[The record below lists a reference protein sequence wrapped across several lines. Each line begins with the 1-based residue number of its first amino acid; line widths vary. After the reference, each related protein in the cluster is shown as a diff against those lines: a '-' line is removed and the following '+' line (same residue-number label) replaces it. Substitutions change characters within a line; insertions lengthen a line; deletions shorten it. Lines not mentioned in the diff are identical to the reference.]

1 MSPAKNALFI
11 PKELSW
17 LSFNERVLQEAYDKH
32 VPLIERVRFLGIFS
46 SNMDEFFK
54 VRVASVRRA
63 TLLSSLSDTPCTS
76 RELLEQIQQKVIDLQ
91 ERFDAIYLELMK
103 ELVRCNIF
111 LVNELQL
118 NDFHRHWLHKY
129 FNDNLMRHIAPFVLT
144 KHSELIKNIND
155 DATYLCVCL
164 HQGDDK
170 QYAFVEVPTANIP
183 RFIELPSQHKTKVKY
198 LILLD
203 NIIRHCIDQLFK
215 PFFEY
220 TELEV
225 FSMKMTR
232 DAEFDISVELDKT
245 QLEQM
250 SNGLKKRLR
259 AQPVRLVFDREM
271 PEHMLNTLKKQLN
284 ISSTECLIPGGR
296 YHSFKDFINFPN
308 LGRKK
313 LQNDKIPALSS
324 AKFNAG
330 ANSFEAIGEHDILLN
345 YPYHKFSHFT
355 ELVRQAAYDPAVTAI
370 KINLYR
376 VAKNSHI
383 MQSLID
389 AVKNGKRVTA
399 VIELLARFD
408 EQSNI
413 DWTVRL
419 TEAGV
424 KVHHGIPSLK
434 VHSKLCLISRKEG
447 NETVLYAHIGSGNFN
462 EGTARFYTDFSL
474 FTADQKITQ
483 EVKQVFDLL
492 KRPYHK
498 DNFEHLI
505 VSPFNSRQ
513 RWLTLI
519 DDEISA
525 ARQNK
530 PAAITLKINN
540 LVDDNMVNKLYEAS
554 QAGVKI
560 KLLIRGMC
568 SLLPQVKGMSD
579 NIEVLSIVDR
589 FLEHSRVMQFYANG
603 AEKLYIGSS
612 DWMTRNL
619 DERIEVCTPIY
630 DIELKQMITDI
641 LHIQFNDN
649 TKARIIE
656 PLQQNH
662 YKPRGNKRKVR
673 SQIAI
678 HHYLTQY
685 EIKQAQRIS
694 QKVADNLADVEPEW
708 LEQPLQKKA

>member
-1 MSPAKNALFI
+1 MTTNTNHLYI
-11 PKELSW
+11 DKELSW
-17 LSFNERVLQEAYDKH
+17 LSFNERVLQEAYDKN

-54 VRVASVRRA
+54 VRVASVRRS
-63 TLLSSLSDTPCTS
+63 TLLASLSDESNAS
-76 RELLEQIQQKVIDLQ
+76 RNLLDQIQQKVIHLQ
-91 ERFDAIYLELMK
+91 ERFDAIYIDLMK
-103 ELVRCNIF
+103 ELARCNIF

-118 NDFHRHWLHKY
+118 HEFHSQWLRKY
-129 FNDNLMRHIAPFVLT
+129 FNDNLMRHIAPFVLV
-144 KHSELIKNIND
+144 KNSELIKNIND

-164 HQGDDK
+164 HFGGDK
-170 QYAFVEVPTANIP
+170 QYAFVEIPSVNIP
-183 RFIELPSQHKTKVKY
+183 RFIELPSEKKTKIRH

-220 TELEV
+220 DNIEV

-232 DAEFDISVELDKT
+232 DADFDISIELEKT

-250 SNGLKKRLR
+250 SNGLKKRLY

-271 PEHMLNTLKKQLN
+271 PQHMLNMLKKQLN

-313 LQNDKIPALSS
+313 LLNDKMPALTSVQFKACS
-324 AKFNAG
+324 N
-330 ANSFEAIGEHDILLN
+330 NFEAIRQHDILLN

-419 TEAGV
+419 TEGGV

-434 VHSKLCLISRKEG
+434 VHSKLCLISRKE
-447 NETVLYAHIGSGNFN
+447 NNKTVLYAHIGSGNFN

-474 FTADQKITQ
+474 FTADQQITQ

-513 RWLTLI
+513 RWIELI
-519 DDEISA
+519 DKEIQFA
-525 ARQNK
+525 KQNK
-530 PAAITLKINN
+530 PAAITLKLNN
-540 LVDDNMVNKLYEAS
+540 LVDEIMVNKLYEAS
-554 QAGVKI
+554 QAGVTI

-568 SLLPQVKGMSD
+568 SLLPQMEGVSD
-579 NIEVLSIVDR
+579 NIQVFSIVDR
-589 FLEHSRVMQFYANG
+589 FLEHSRVMLFHAG
-603 AEKLYIGSS
+603 GTEKLYIGSS
-612 DWMTRNL
+612 DWMSRNL

-630 DIELKQMITDI
+630 DVKLKKMVMDI
-641 LHIQFNDN
+641 LQIQFSDN
-649 TKARIIE
+649 TKARMIN
-656 PLQQNH
+656 QYQDNQ

-678 HHYLTQY
+678 HQYLSQY
-685 EIKQAQRIS
+685 ETKIAQKKTDHNANSEI
-694 QKVADNLADVEPEW
+694 EW
-708 LEQPLQKKA
+708 LEQKSQKKA